1 MKTPTYYSTLGV
13 APDAKKEI
21 IRAAYKAKMWK
32 YHPDRNKDDPAQAE
46 AISKS
51 LNEAFRVLDDPERRA
66 QYDRSIG
73 VNGGSGYSF
82 VVRRSPAAAA
92 GSYAANAGG
101 LAARLLRPASAEN
114 KLSAVAGMLAGV
126 AMLVWLSS
134 T

>member
-13 APDAKKEI
+13 APDAQKEV

-32 YHPDRNKDDPAQAE
+32 YHPDRNKDDAAQAE

-66 QYDRSIG
+66 EYDRSIG
-73 VNGGSGYSF
+73 LYGRSGYAF

-92 GSYAANAGG
+92 GSLEGS
-101 LAARLLRPASAEN
+101 LAARLLRPDNAEN
-114 KLSAVAGMLAGV
+114 KLTTVAGMLAGV